1 MINMKKIAVYNLVFA
16 AVMALALVLGIGL
29 TSMAGQT
36 VTLKGSDT
44 MLLLGQRWAE
54 GYMADN
60 PESIIQVTGGGSGV
74 GFAALINGSTDVCEA
89 SRPIKPGETEKL
101 KQRFNTPG
109 VEIPVARDGL
119 SVYINEENPVS
130 ELTMDQLKKIY
141 LGTITN
147 WKEVGGPDQRI
158 IMYGREN
165 SSGTYTYFK
174 DVVLKGKDFA
184 AQTQTLPGTAAV
196 VNAVA
201 KDKSGIGYGGAAYAK
216 GVKFARLKKDADS
229 PAFEPN
235 LVNVRSG
242 DYPLSRFLYWYL
254 RNKPQGEIKKLVDFV
269 LSEKGQEVVTQV
281 GYFPVK

>member
-1 MINMKKIAVYNLVFA
+1 MKNRLVSRFIWSA
-16 AVMALALVLGIGL
+16 AVALLMVASIGL
-29 TSMAGQT
+29 SLKAGQT

-44 MLLLGQRWAE
+44 MLMLGQRWAE
-54 GYMADN
+54 GFMADN
-60 PESIIQVTGGGSGV
+60 PETIIQVTGGGSGV

-89 SRPIKPGETEKL
+89 SRPIKPGEVDKL

-119 SVYINEENPVS
+119 AVYLHAENPVS
-130 ELTMDQLKKIY
+130 ELTIEQLKKIY

-174 DVVLKGKDFA
+174 DEVLKGKDFA

-201 KDKSGIGYGGAAYAK
+201 KDKFGIGYGGAAYAK
-216 GVKFARLKKDADS
+216 GVKFAKLKRNAES
-229 PAFEPN
+229 PAFEPS
-235 LVNVRSG
+235 LETVRSG

-254 RNKPQGEIKKLVDFV
+254 RNKPQGEIKKLVEFV
-269 LSEKGQEVVTQV
+269 LSDKGQEVVSKV

>member
-1 MINMKKIAVYNLVFA
+1 MKKLTHNFSWLAAALLLVFIGISGYVVA
-16 AVMALALVLGIGL
+16 ASTI
-29 TSMAGQT
+29 
-36 VTLKGSDT
+36 TLKGSDT

-54 GYMADN
+54 AFMRDN
-60 PESIIQVTGGGSGV
+60 PNTVIQVTGGGSGV

-89 SRPIKPGETEKL
+89 SRPIKPGEVDKL
-101 KQRFNTPG
+101 KQRFNTKG

-119 SVYINEENPVS
+119 AVYLNDQNPVS
-130 ELTMDQLKKIY
+130 ELSIEQLKLIY
-141 LGTITN
+141 SGKLTN

-158 IMYGREN
+158 ILYGREN

-174 DVVLKGKDFA
+174 DEVLKGRDFA

-201 KDKSGIGYGGAAYAK
+201 KDTWGIGYGGAAYAK
-216 GVKFARLKKDADS
+216 GVKFAKVKKDAQS

-235 LVNVRSG
+235 TETVRSG
-242 DYPLSRFLYWYL
+242 DYPLSRYLFWYL
-254 RNKPQGEIKKLVDFV
+254 RNKPTGDMKKLVDFV
-269 LSEKGQEVVTQV
+269 LSDQGQQVVTQV

>member
-1 MINMKKIAVYNLVFA
+1 MKNRMHLKLIWT
-16 AVMALALVLGIGL
+16 ALAVIMLVSSVGHSLK
-29 TSMAGQT
+29 AGQT
-36 VTLKGSDT
+36 ITLKGSDT
-44 MLLLGQRWAE
+44 MLMLGQRWAE
-54 GYMADN
+54 SFMAEN
-60 PESIIQVTGGGSGV
+60 PETIIQVTGGGSGV
-74 GFAALINGSTDVCEA
+74 GFAALINGSTDICEA
-89 SRPIKPGETEKL
+89 SRPIKPGEVDKL
-101 KQRFNTPG
+101 KQRFNTTG

-119 SVYINEENPVS
+119 AVYLHAENPVS
-130 ELTMDQLKKIY
+130 ELSIEQLKKIY

-174 DVVLKGKDFA
+174 DEVLKGKDFA

-201 KDKSGIGYGGAAYAK
+201 KDKFGIGYGGAAYAK
-216 GVKFARLKKDADS
+216 GVKYAKLKKDDAS

-235 LVNVRSG
+235 LETVRSG
-242 DYPLSRFLYWYL
+242 DYPLSRFLFWYL
-254 RNKPQGEIKKLVDFV
+254 RNKPQGDIKKLVDFV
-269 LSEKGQEVVTQV
+269 LSDKGQEVVTQV